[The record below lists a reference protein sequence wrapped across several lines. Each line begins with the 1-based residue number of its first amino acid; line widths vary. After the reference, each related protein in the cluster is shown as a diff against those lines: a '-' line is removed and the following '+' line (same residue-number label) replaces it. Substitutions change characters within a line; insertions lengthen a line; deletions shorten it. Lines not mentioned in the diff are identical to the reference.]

1 MTVCEKICVYD
12 EIFQTKKLN
21 QQEAIIIKTNL
32 QELLKVATDKDAIA
46 SIRDLLKK
54 VRPIAN

>member
-1 MTVCEKICVYD
+1 MIRPINLEKIK
-12 EIFQTKKLN
+12 ELN